1 MIKFGVGQAYGTRQ
15 GVANATPRQFGI
27 LQEVSLDISM
37 SQKELYGQYKFPI
50 DVAPS
55 TGKITGKAKYAQ
67 FSAATFNEL
76 FLDGATTVGEE
87 RVANGEDGLL
97 AASAVT
103 VANAANFVEDLGVIY
118 AATGLP
124 LKKVASAP
132 AVGQYSVTV
141 GGVYS
146 FNTADQTAQTAA
158 GATPLVAI
166 SYRYSVAGSGQ
177 IITLNNTLMGSGAE
191 FSLVWNE
198 SYKGKQVTW
207 QLFKC
212 IATKMPAAGKNEDY
226 AVSDLEFSAFANSAG
241 KILRISTP
249 E

>member
-1 MIKFGVGQAYGTRQ
+1 MIKYGVGHAYGTRQ
-15 GVANATPRQFGI
+15 GVANATPRPFGI

-37 SQKELYGQYKFPI
+37 AQKELFGQNKFPV

-55 TGKITGKAKYAQ
+55 SGKITGKLKFAE
-67 FSAATFNEL
+67 FSVATYNEL
-76 FLDGATTVGEE
+76 FLDGTTTAGEE
-87 RVANGEDGLL
+87 RVVNSEDGLL
-97 AASAVT
+97 ASSAVT
-103 VANAANFVEDLGVIY
+103 VANAATFVEDLGVY
-118 AATGLP
+118 YSATGVP

-132 AVGQYSVTV
+132 SVGQYSVSA

-158 GATPLVAI
+158 GSTPLVSI

-177 IITLNNTLMGSGAE
+177 IITLNNTLMGTGVE

-198 SYKGKQVTW
+198 SYKGKQCTW
-207 QLFKC
+207 KLFKC
-212 IATKMPAAGKNEDY
+212 IATKMPASGKNEDY
-226 AVSDLEFSAFANSAG
+226 AVSDLEFSAFANPAG
-241 KILRISTP
+241 KILLISSA